1 MAARAACTCSG
12 ETIRT
17 PTQGRL
23 PNFACRMA
31 PWTSDFSMKDT
42 SSKIPNSARL
52 GGSSGRIEKTVPLG
66 AWYDPAVSPSSRQ
79 FCSSWPSYALHRL
92 ALSFVVVRRGIFT
105 AGSSAVRHHCC
116 WQPHV
121 HIRLRPQDILSPR
134 HRVRHPLP
142 LRVRSR
148 CRESLTLQPRV
159 LLRNMQLVQVQV
171 LSKPRRGG
179 DELGQHCRII

>member
-1 MAARAACTCSG
+1 MAARAACSG

-31 PWTSDFSMKDT
+31 PWMSDFSMKDT